1 MAAWL
6 AHSAGKNPPVPPQLY
21 STHVSN
27 VLSRAM
33 ENIECL
39 SHYYKGILNYFR
51 EAVRAAAIYH
61 DLGKLDEDNQI
72 VLLHGG
78 GKGLPIN
85 HVDAGTA
92 NLLENDLVESA
103 LIAYAHH
110 IGLQAIPEE
119 QAKAELFLRDPNLFI
134 RTKQYLTEYISR
146 HIQSG
151 SEKLAINADSVSDW
165 NGLTRRLAL
174 SCLVDADH
182 GDTASNYQKEF
193 PVSHPDTR
201 WKERL
206 DALNNYIKSLSE
218 KLEHQDERN
227 KLRQQIY
234 QACREVDTTPSFY
247 ACDSP
252 VGTGKTTAVMAHL
265 LQAAID
271 KNLRHIIVVLPYT
284 NIIKQSVEVYRKGLV
299 LPDENPDEVVAEHH
313 HQADFD
319 DINTRQLA
327 TLWKAP
333 IIVTTAVQFFET
345 IASNHP
351 SKLRKLHELP
361 GSGVFI
367 DETHAA
373 IPFHLWPQTWKWL
386 KEFSAKWNCHF
397 VFASGSLSRFWELKD
412 MVDEPEIIPDL
423 VSKQLREE
431 ALRQE
436 RKRII
441 PVRHPTVLNDKEL
454 IDLVLSKSGPRLV
467 IMNTIQ
473 SAAVLADKLA
483 QKIDDK
489 EKYTIDL
496 HTSKILHLSTALSPA
511 DREGIVK
518 ETEERLALPI
528 DNPRRDFTLVAT
540 SCVEAGVDFSFRSA
554 FRERAGAANLI
565 QVGGRVRRNNEDYE
579 PTLIDF
585 RIDAPLFNRHPA
597 FTSSSQ
603 ILEKLFDEGKIETD
617 APANLVTEA
626 LRRELM
632 SDTGERHKR
641 LQKMETEMDYPE
653 VAKLYKVISN
663 NTILVLVGEE
673 TIKKLNNYKKGEKIN
688 PKEINRN
695 SVQIW
700 TDKISKTCAYQLE
713 GFPGLYALDK
723 NNYDKIF
730 LGYMKGMLRLLQIDS
745 EGGAVI

>member
-1 MAAWL
+1 MTAFL
-6 AHSAGKNPPVPPQLY
+6 AHSAGKNPPVPPQTYLA
-21 STHVSN
+21 HVSN
-27 VLSRAM
+27 VLRRVE
-33 ENIECL
+33 ENIDNL
-39 SHYYKGILNYFR
+39 SPYCGGDFKYFH

-61 DLGKLDEDNQI
+61 DLGKLDDKNQR
-72 VLLHGG
+72 VLSQGG

-103 LIAYAHH
+103 LIAYSHH
-110 IGLQAIPEE
+110 IGLQSIPEE
-119 QAKAELFLRDPNLFI
+119 QAKAELFLRDPNLVT
-134 RTKQYLTEYISR
+134 RTEQYLVDYLSKHIIS
-146 HIQSG
+146 G
-151 SEKLAINADSVSDW
+151 LEKVEQKAEGVSDW
-165 NGLTRRLAL
+165 NGLTRRIAL

-182 GDTASNYQKEF
+182 GDTANNYQQEF
-193 PVSHPDTR
+193 PVSHPSSR
-201 WKERL
+201 WRERL
-206 DALNNYIKSLSE
+206 EALDNYVKSLSG
-218 KLEHQDERN
+218 KSNQNGERN
-227 KLRQQIY
+227 NLRQQIY
-234 QACREVDTTPSFY
+234 VSCREADTTPFFY

-265 LQAAID
+265 LRTAID

-284 NIIKQSVEVYRKGLV
+284 NIIKQSVEVYRKALV
-299 LPDENPDEVVAEHH
+299 LPGENADEIIAEHH

-319 DINTRQLA
+319 DLNTRQLA

-386 KEFSAKWNCHF
+386 KELSEKWNCRF

-412 MVDEPEIIPDL
+412 MIEEPEIIPDL
-423 VSKQLREE
+423 VPKQLREE

-441 PVRHPTVLNDKEL
+441 PVRHPSVLNDTEL
-454 IDLVLSKSGPRLV
+454 INLVLSKPGPRLV
-467 IMNTIQ
+467 IMNTVQ
-473 SAAVLADKLA
+473 SAAVLADRLA
-483 QKIDDK
+483 KKANGK
-489 EKYTIDL
+489 EEYTIDV
-496 HTSKILHLSTALSPA
+496 HTSKILHLSTALSPT
-511 DREGIVK
+511 DREVIVK
-518 ETEERLALPI
+518 EIEERLGLPI
-528 DNPRRDFTLVAT
+528 DNSRRDFTLVAT

-554 FRERAGAANLI
+554 FRERAGTANLI
-565 QVGGRVRRNNEDYE
+565 QIGGRVRRNNEDFQ
-579 PTLIDF
+579 PALIDF
-585 RIDAPLFNRHPA
+585 RIEAPLFNRHPA
-597 FTSSSQ
+597 FTLSSQ
-603 ILEKLFDEGKIETD
+603 ILEKLFNENKVGADP
-617 APANLVTEA
+617 PADLVTEA

-632 SDTGERHKR
+632 SDTSERHKR
-641 LQKMETEMDYPE
+641 LQKMEREMDYPE
-653 VAKLYKVISN
+653 VARLYQVISS
-663 NTILVLVGEE
+663 NTILVLVNQQIIE
-673 TIKKLNNYKKGEKIN
+673 KLEKREKVY

-700 TDKISKTCAYQLE
+700 MNKIGKTCAYPMDN
-713 GFPGLYALDK
+713 FPGIYALSED
-723 NNYDKIF
+723 NYDKTF

-745 EGGAVI
+745 EGGAII